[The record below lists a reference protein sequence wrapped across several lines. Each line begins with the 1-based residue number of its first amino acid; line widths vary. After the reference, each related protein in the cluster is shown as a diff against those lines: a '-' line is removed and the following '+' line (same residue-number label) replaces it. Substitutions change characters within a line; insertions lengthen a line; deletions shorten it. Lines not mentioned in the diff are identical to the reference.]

1 VIIEHFS
8 LCVINEAL
16 RTNIDWKS
24 PFLKGAGHFIPKFQV
39 EEDIVPSNHLYTVS
53 KIGQWMPYNVASESF
68 HTKTVCST
76 LSQRETRFIRK
87 RSLCVSPPP
96 PGRLRGNDDVYL
108 RLVVKRVIDFLLVI
122 IELFRYVLLVRCYE
136 RISIESRLLWNRWAN
151 LAQNFR

>member
-1 VIIEHFS
+1 
-8 LCVINEAL
+8 
-16 RTNIDWKS
+16 
-24 PFLKGAGHFIPKFQV
+24 
-39 EEDIVPSNHLYTVS
+39 
-53 KIGQWMPYNVASESF
+53 MPYNVASESF

-136 RISIESRLLWNRWAN
+136 RISIESRLL
-151 LAQNFR
+151 